1 VTGRERL
8 PNLMF
13 LSPAGPYDANLFT
26 PVGGSVHHNL
36 PGFMRLHSGWRT
48 VERKKTPDEFKRS
61 TTIGTKRRT
70 KS

>member
-1 VTGRERL
+1 
-8 PNLMF
+8 MF

-36 PGFMRLHSGWRT
+36 PGFMRLHSGGRA
-48 VERKKTPDEFKRS
+48 VERKKPLGESKWS